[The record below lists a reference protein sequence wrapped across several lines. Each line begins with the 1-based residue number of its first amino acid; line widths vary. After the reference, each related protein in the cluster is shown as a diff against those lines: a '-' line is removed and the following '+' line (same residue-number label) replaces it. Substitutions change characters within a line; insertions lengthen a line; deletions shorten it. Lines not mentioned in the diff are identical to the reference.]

1 MRDLLAR
8 IAGFCVERPLPVLAA
23 TALVTL
29 VAAVGALGL
38 EADAGTDQ
46 LVDRDSDAFVGTEA
60 FKREFGDDAVVV
72 LVKGDLEQ
80 LVLSS
85 DLGKL
90 LALEACLSGKAPG
103 GRVFP
108 DEPAPA
114 PCAAL
119 AESRAARVVF
129 GGATFL
135 NQSAIQAERLLAQQ
149 SSAAQ
154 QQARAEAARAALD
167 ARRQGLSESDQR
179 AAAQAA
185 AQEVLTTFQQQVLDL
200 AIRYGQTGIPR
211 LDDPTFVQS
220 VVFDRRSPGEP
231 KPRFSAFWP
240 SADAAQ
246 ILIRLRPELSETE
259 RREAIEQI
267 RAAVDDSTFRIRDAE
282 YVVSGVPVVVEGL
295 AQKLSD
301 EIFVLL
307 AVALV
312 VMALTLALIFG
323 PPMRLLPLG
332 IAMVAAAAVF
342 GLLAA
347 FGGSLTM
354 ASLAVLPI
362 LIGLAVDYAIQF
374 HARFAEAAR
383 AGASAPRAAVEA
395 AAAGGPVIGA
405 AALAT
410 AAGFLVLLLSPI
422 PMIRGFGLLLV
433 AGIAIAFVLALT
445 AGLATLSLT
454 RPAAGRTPPSGR
466 LPAPLIAA
474 LERIGQARRAI
485 SERAGS
491 LGRRALAA
499 SVAAPG
505 RVLAVGLIVAV
516 IGWALGTRTEVIS
529 DIRELVPRNLPELQN
544 VDELQ
549 EATGVSGEV
558 DVTVNAPDL
567 TEPEVIAWMS
577 DYKQRVLSRAGFTSE
592 ATSCREQDTQLC
604 PSIALPDLFGGEGE
618 APDQARIRR
627 TLALLPPY
635 FSQAVINSD
644 PDTGELGDTAV
655 IAFGIKVMPFDEQKQ
670 LIDAIRAE
678 IDPPG
683 TGNDPPD
690 GVSAEVVGL
699 PVLAADA
706 NSALEGNRYLLTFA
720 GLAAVALALLAVY
733 RSLRRALVP
742 LIPVA
747 LATGWSAL
755 GLAITGVP
763 LNPMSATLGAL
774 VIAIAT
780 EFSVLIAA
788 RYEEERRT
796 ALSVGEA
803 LRRAY
808 SRTGVAVIVSG
819 ITAIAGFAT
828 LIATD
833 IRMLRDFGIVTVIDL
848 SVALVGVLIILPAAL
863 VWAESGFRT
872 TPFRTTPTASSASR
886 PVSSGGDALREGRP

>member
-103 GRVFP
+103 GRVFR

-154 QQARAEAARAALD
+154 QQARAAAARAALD

-185 AQEVLTTFQQQVLDL
+185 AQEVLTAFQQQVLDL

-246 ILIRLRPELSETE
+246 ILIRLRPELGETE

-267 RAAVDDSTFRIRDAE
+267 RAAVDDSSFRIRDAE

-301 EIFVLL
+301 EIFLLL
-307 AVALV
+307 AVALA
-312 VMALTLALIFG
+312 VMALTLALLLG

-332 IAMVAAAAVF
+332 IAIVAAATVF

-374 HARFAEAAR
+374 HARFAEAAH

-405 AALAT
+405 AGLAT

-422 PMIRGFGLLLV
+422 PMIRGFGVLLV
-433 AGIAIAFVLALT
+433 AGIAIAFAVALT

-454 RPAAGRTPPSGR
+454 RPAAGRPPPSGR

-505 RVLAVGLIVAV
+505 RVLVVGLIVAV

-567 TEPEVIAWMS
+567 TDPEVIAWMS

-604 PSIALPDLFGGEGE
+604 PSIALPDLFGENE

-788 RYEEERRT
+788 RYGEERRT
-796 ALSVGEA
+796 ALSVGES

-808 SRTGVAVIVSG
+808 SRTGVAVIASG

-872 TPFRTTPTASSASR
+872 TPFRTTPTTSSASR

>member
-1 MRDLLAR
+1 M
-8 IAGFCVERPLPVLAA
+8 
-23 TALVTL
+23 
-29 VAAVGALGL
+29 
-38 EADAGTDQ
+38 Q
-46 LVDRDSDAFVGTEA
+46 
-60 FKREFGDDAVVV
+60 
-72 LVKGDLEQ
+72 
-80 LVLSS
+80 
-85 DLGKL
+85 
-90 LALEACLSGKAPG
+90 AP
-103 GRVFP
+103 P
-108 DEPAPA
+108 
-114 PCAAL
+114 
-119 AESRAARVVF
+119 
-129 GGATFL
+129 
-135 NQSAIQAERLLAQQ
+135 
-149 SSAAQ
+149 
-154 QQARAEAARAALD
+154 
-167 ARRQGLSESDQR
+167 
-179 AAAQAA
+179 
-185 AQEVLTTFQQQVLDL
+185 
-200 AIRYGQTGIPR
+200 
-211 LDDPTFVQS
+211 
-220 VVFDRRSPGEP
+220 
-231 KPRFSAFWP
+231 
-240 SADAAQ
+240 
-246 ILIRLRPELSETE
+246 
-259 RREAIEQI
+259 
-267 RAAVDDSTFRIRDAE
+267 
-282 YVVSGVPVVVEGL
+282 
-295 AQKLSD
+295 
-301 EIFVLL
+301 
-307 AVALV
+307 
-312 VMALTLALIFG
+312 
-323 PPMRLLPLG
+323 PLG
-332 IAMVAAAAVF
+332 PRSRQPRWV
-342 GLLAA
+342 GPSS
-347 FGGSLTM
+347 GRRRWPRPP
-354 ASLAVLPI
+354 AS
-362 LIGLAVDYAIQF
+362 
-374 HARFAEAAR
+374 
-383 AGASAPRAAVEA
+383 
-395 AAAGGPVIGA
+395 
-405 AALAT
+405 
-410 AAGFLVLLLSPI
+410 LVLLLSPI

-433 AGIAIAFVLALT
+433 AGIAIAFALALT

-454 RPAAGRTPPSGR
+454 RPAASRPPPSDR

-567 TEPEVIAWMS
+567 TDPEVIAWMS

-720 GLAAVALALLAVY
+720 GLAAVALVLLAVY

-808 SRTGVAVIVSG
+808 SRTGVAVIASG

-863 VWAESGFRT
+863 VWAESRT
-872 TPFRTTPTASSASR
+872 TPATSSASR
-886 PVSSGGDALREGRP
+886 PVSPGRDALREGRP

>member
-1 MRDLLAR
+1 M
-8 IAGFCVERPLPVLAA
+8 
-23 TALVTL
+23 
-29 VAAVGALGL
+29 
-38 EADAGTDQ
+38 
-46 LVDRDSDAFVGTEA
+46 
-60 FKREFGDDAVVV
+60 
-72 LVKGDLEQ
+72 
-80 LVLSS
+80 
-85 DLGKL
+85 
-90 LALEACLSGKAPG
+90 
-103 GRVFP
+103 
-108 DEPAPA
+108 
-114 PCAAL
+114 
-119 AESRAARVVF
+119 
-129 GGATFL
+129 
-135 NQSAIQAERLLAQQ
+135 
-149 SSAAQ
+149 
-154 QQARAEAARAALD
+154 
-167 ARRQGLSESDQR
+167 
-179 AAAQAA
+179 
-185 AQEVLTTFQQQVLDL
+185 
-200 AIRYGQTGIPR
+200 
-211 LDDPTFVQS
+211 
-220 VVFDRRSPGEP
+220 
-231 KPRFSAFWP
+231 
-240 SADAAQ
+240 
-246 ILIRLRPELSETE
+246 
-259 RREAIEQI
+259 
-267 RAAVDDSTFRIRDAE
+267 
-282 YVVSGVPVVVEGL
+282 
-295 AQKLSD
+295 
-301 EIFVLL
+301 
-307 AVALV
+307 
-312 VMALTLALIFG
+312 
-323 PPMRLLPLG
+323 
-332 IAMVAAAAVF
+332 
-342 GLLAA
+342 
-347 FGGSLTM
+347 
-354 ASLAVLPI
+354 
-362 LIGLAVDYAIQF
+362 
-374 HARFAEAAR
+374 
-383 AGASAPRAAVEA
+383 
-395 AAAGGPVIGA
+395 
-405 AALAT
+405 
-410 AAGFLVLLLSPI
+410 
-422 PMIRGFGLLLV
+422 
-433 AGIAIAFVLALT
+433 
-445 AGLATLSLT
+445 
-454 RPAAGRTPPSGR
+454 
-466 LPAPLIAA
+466 
-474 LERIGQARRAI
+474 
-485 SERAGS
+485 
-491 LGRRALAA
+491 
-499 SVAAPG
+499 
-505 RVLAVGLIVAV
+505 GLIVAV

-755 GLAITGVP
+755 GLALTGVP

-808 SRTGVAVIVSG
+808 SRTGVAVIASG

-872 TPFRTTPTASSASR
+872 TPFRTTPTTSSASR
-886 PVSSGGDALREGRP
+886 PVSSGGDALREGRPKRLNRDFVASP

>member
-1 MRDLLAR
+1 MSDLLAR

-38 EADAGTDQ
+38 ETDAGTDQ
-46 LVDRDSDAFVGTEA
+46 LVDRDSDAFVGTEE

-103 GRVFP
+103 GRVFG

-154 QQARAEAARAALD
+154 QQARAAAARAALD
-167 ARRQGLSESDQR
+167 ARRQGLPESDQR

-185 AQEVLTTFQQQVLDL
+185 AQEVLTAFQQQVLDL

-220 VVFDRRSPGEP
+220 VVFDSRSPGQP

-307 AVALV
+307 AVALAI
-312 VMALTLALIFG
+312 MALTLVLLFG

-332 IAMVAAAAVF
+332 IALVAAAAVF

-422 PMIRGFGLLLV
+422 PMIRGFGVLLV
-433 AGIAIAFVLALT
+433 AGIAIAFALALT

-454 RPAAGRTPPSGR
+454 RPAAGRRPLSDR

-499 SVAAPG
+499 SIAAPG

-558 DVTVNAPDL
+558 DVTVTAPDL
-567 TEPEVIAWMS
+567 TDPEVIAWMS

-618 APDQARIRR
+618 VPDQARIRR

-644 PDTGELGDTAV
+644 PETGELGDTAV
-655 IAFGIKVMPFDEQKQ
+655 IAFGIKVMPFDEQKE

-683 TGNDPPD
+683 TGDDPPA
-690 GVSAEVVGL
+690 GVSADVVGL

-808 SRTGVAVIVSG
+808 SRTGVAVVASG

-848 SVALVGVLIILPAAL
+848 SVALLGVLIILPAAL
-863 VWAESGFRT
+863 VWAESGFRA
-872 TPFRTTPTASSASR
+872 TPFRTTPTRSSASR